1 MSVLATESA
10 EPERGCRCGRCG
22 TTYEADRFADLVPVR
37 RLVSAELA
45 EHVVHWPDG
54 VIVDVRSCA
63 RCQAPIARLSR
74 DGTRGPS

>member
-1 MSVLATESA
+1 MSAAATGSES
-10 EPERGCRCGRCG
+10 ERRCRCGRCG
-22 TTYEADRFADLVPVR
+22 TAYDAAVFADLVPVR

-54 VIVDVRSCA
+54 VVVDVRSCA

-74 DGTRGPS
+74 EAS